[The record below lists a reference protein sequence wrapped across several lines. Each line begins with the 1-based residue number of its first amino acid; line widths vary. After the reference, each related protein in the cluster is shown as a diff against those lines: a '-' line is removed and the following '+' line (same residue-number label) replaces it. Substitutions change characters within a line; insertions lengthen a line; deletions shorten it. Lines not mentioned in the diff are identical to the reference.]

1 MEHFDCLCLT
11 CLISSNYLRLLI
23 VLLPSSKQVK
33 ETRSS
38 SSEDDPSP
46 PPVLPLMLDFSPE
59 KAVIETVEDK
69 LKEAEVQNQLTEER
83 QTKEVRKENP
93 YFYGTTYM
101 NINEFKLRVEK
112 AIQCT

>member
-1 MEHFDCLCLT
+1 M
-11 CLISSNYLRLLI
+11 
-23 VLLPSSKQVK
+23 
-33 ETRSS
+33 
-38 SSEDDPSP
+38 
-46 PPVLPLMLDFSPE
+46 
-59 KAVIETVEDK
+59 IETVEDK

-112 AIQCT
+112 AIQRT